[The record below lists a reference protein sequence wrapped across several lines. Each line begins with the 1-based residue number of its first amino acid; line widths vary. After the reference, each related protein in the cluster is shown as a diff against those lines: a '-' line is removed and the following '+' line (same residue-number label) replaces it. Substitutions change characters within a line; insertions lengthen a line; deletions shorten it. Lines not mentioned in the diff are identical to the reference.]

1 MRDMQGQHLG
11 SLRILRQ
18 VRPLRLA
25 LRGPVADASDAGM
38 FCAMRATID
47 RPAGF
52 DAVPNHEALTMNA
65 SRRHRLNR
73 TFEAIKCQDLA
84 RLRDTEGL
92 VVVVSADIANRH
104 LTLPLSRAGSIFH

>member
-1 MRDMQGQHLG
+1 MQGQHLG

-25 LRGPVADASDAGM
+25 LRGPVADAGM

-73 TFEAIKCQDLA
+73 AFEAIKCQGLA